1 MIKFATTG
9 SRSQPFR
16 QSLTGLAFCMIA
28 ALCGRHRPLR
38 NPQPWRLVTALIH
51 PFEILTVRVDY
62 PISQ

>member
-38 NPQPWRLVTALIH
+38 NP
-51 PFEILTVRVDY
+51 
-62 PISQ
+62 